1 MTAQHHHS
9 VTKDDLARLVFEF
22 KRLFNFDFG
31 EYAEQS
37 FKRRV
42 EHVLV
47 TYNAGSVD
55 SLIKIVRD
63 DKNLSQQLI
72 NDITVNTTE
81 LFRDPDV
88 WLNLRRNVL
97 PKLKNKTN
105 INIWHA
111 GCSSGEEVY
120 SMLILLNEMD
130 MLFNAKVF
138 ATDINTEILN
148 KAKSGIFNSRLHH
161 AYFDNFDKVI
171 KTNPLNFE
179 ETIDVPYDKY
189 FIIDQAK
196 KSFMIKD
203 FLRDKVTFKYH
214 NLTDGSIF
222 YKFDLILCRNVIIYF
237 NTELQN
243 KVVSM
248 FHESLFQDGMLL
260 IGAHENV
267 SYLPIGTKF
276 EPKVMKGLYFKK

>member
-1 MTAQHHHS
+1 MAVQLN
-9 VTKDDLARLVFEF
+9 VTKEDIARLVFEV
-22 KRLFNFDFG
+22 KRLYNFDFS

-37 FKRRV
+37 FKRRID
-42 EHVLV
+42 HVLV
-47 TYNAGSVD
+47 SYSMNSVD
-55 SLIKIVRD
+55 ALIKAIKT
-63 DKNLSQQLI
+63 DKEVLQKFV

-81 LFRDPDV
+81 LFRDTDV
-88 WLNLRRNVL
+88 WLNLRRNIL

-138 ATDINTEILN
+138 ATDINTDILN
-148 KAKSGIFNSRLHH
+148 RAKNGIFNSRLHH

-189 FIIDQAK
+189 FDIDHAK
-196 KSFMIKD
+196 KSFMIKE

-214 NLTDGSIF
+214 NLTEGSIF

-243 KVVSM
+243 KVVSL
-248 FHESLFQDGMLL
+248 FHESLFQDGMLM
-260 IGAHENV
+260 IGAHENI

-276 EPKVMKGLYFKK
+276 ESKIMKGLYFKK

>member
-1 MTAQHHHS
+1 MAVQVN
-9 VTKDDLARLVFEF
+9 VTKEDITRLVFEV
-22 KRLFNFDFG
+22 KRLFNFDFS

-37 FKRRV
+37 FKRRI

-47 TYNAGSVD
+47 TYNINSVET
-55 SLIKIVRD
+55 LIRKLRD
-63 DKNLSQQLI
+63 DKERNQKFI

-81 LFRDPDV
+81 LFRDTDV

-97 PKLKNKTN
+97 PKLKTKTN
-105 INIWHA
+105 LNIWHA

-138 ATDINTEILN
+138 ATDINTEIIN
-148 KAKSGIFNSRLHH
+148 RAKSGVFNSRLHH
-161 AYFDNFDKVI
+161 AYFDSFDKVV

-179 ETIDVPYDKY
+179 ETIEVPYEKY
-189 FIIDQAK
+189 FIIDNAK
-196 KSFMIKD
+196 KSFVVKD

-214 NLTDGSIF
+214 NLTEGSIF

-243 KVVSM
+243 KVVSL

-260 IGAHENV
+260 IGAHENI
-267 SYLPIGTKF
+267 SYLPVGNKF
-276 EPKVMKGLYFKK
+276 ETKIMKGLYFKK